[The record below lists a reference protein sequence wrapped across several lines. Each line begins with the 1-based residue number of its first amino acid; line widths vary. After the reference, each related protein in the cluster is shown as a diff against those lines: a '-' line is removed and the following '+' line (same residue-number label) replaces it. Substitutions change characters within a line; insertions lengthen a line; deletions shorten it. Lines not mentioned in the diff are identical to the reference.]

1 VQVGVHNQLCQK
13 LSGVTSGDF
22 LESFVTEATRR
33 PISGRDI
40 IECDEEGLRLYTI
53 YREIKRFMPHAE

>member
-22 LESFVTEATRR
+22 LESFVMEATRR

-40 IECDEEGLRLYTI
+40 IECDEEGFEAPYDL
-53 YREIKRFMPHAE
+53 